1 MQRRIFPAGNIALRD
16 FLKTFEETTGL
27 AVCLYDFK
35 ERSEGSKALSVDS
48 SSFLHKSPYCAF
60 VKSTKPSYAACFRTD
75 HDGLGAAEI
84 SGKPFVKKCH
94 AGLDEIVLPVI
105 SRGKYLGCILA
116 GQVFFSAPSEAGKRR
131 IMARLKSLGL
141 DSKKA
146 AKHIEKVRVVSK
158 KGLSNAS
165 NMLKL
170 LVHFIIDA
178 ESKEAWEKEL
188 TSLRAG
194 MRSGKAGVLAAGVAN
209 LRNARMKNIIDASV
223 KWLEA
228 SPPENVTLG
237 FAAKSAGLSKYYYTR
252 MFKTHKGLSFRDYQN
267 TLKIKRAG
275 ALMKDPGLNLSE
287 IAYRCGYRDLSSFS
301 RAFFR
306 KTGSYPGVY
315 RKVNFS

>member
-1 MQRRIFPAGNIALRD
+1 MRQRIFPAGNIALRD

-27 AVCLYDFK
+27 TVCLYDFK

-60 VKSTKPSYAACFRTD
+60 VKSTKPSFAVCFKTD
-75 HDGLGAAEI
+75 HEGLGAAEI

-116 GQVFFSAPSEAGKRR
+116 GQVFFSEPSAAKKRR
-131 IMARLKSLGL
+131 IIARLQSLGL
-141 DSKKA
+141 DGKKA
-146 AKHIEKVRVVSK
+146 AKLIEKVRVVSK

-170 LVHFIIDA
+170 LAHFIMDA

-188 TSLRAG
+188 NTLKAG
-194 MRSGKAGVLAAGVAN
+194 MKSGNTRFFAAGVAN
-209 LRNARMKNIIDASV
+209 LKNARMRNIIDASV
-223 KWLEA
+223 KELEA
-228 SPPENVTLG
+228 APPEKVTLG

-252 MFKTHKGLSFRDYQN
+252 VFKAQKGLSFRDYQN
-267 TLKIKRAG
+267 ALRIKRAG
-275 ALMKDPGLNLSE
+275 ALMKDPDLSLSE
-287 IAYRCGYRDLSSFS
+287 ISYRCGYRDPSSFS
-301 RAFFR
+301 RAFLR
-306 KTGSYPGVY
+306 NTGSCPGIY